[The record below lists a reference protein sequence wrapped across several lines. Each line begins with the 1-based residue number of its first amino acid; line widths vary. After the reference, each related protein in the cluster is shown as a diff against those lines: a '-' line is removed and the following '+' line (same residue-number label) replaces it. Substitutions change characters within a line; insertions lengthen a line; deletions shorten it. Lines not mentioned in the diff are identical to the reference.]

1 MRIQTKYN
9 LEDEKCSYFCIKH
22 CSIDTLILLIIYHES
37 IRNKFEN
44 RQKDVEGLNKFT
56 PVHVPSTEIIRNL
69 SSTALSMDKLN
80 LLCFGLKFSILPLK
94 LQKTNIF
101 VSIEKTHQFIQGD
114 IHNEDKPALKTHL
127 SHLTNYKPTRGTLK
141 KHSILQKRCKDNSIV
156 ILKPDKENG
165 VAVLNHLE
173 HDEAILGLN

>member
-1 MRIQTKYN
+1 MKTDK
-9 LEDEKCSYFCIKH
+9 K
-22 CSIDTLILLIIYHES
+22 TL
-37 IRNKFEN
+37 
-44 RQKDVEGLNKFT
+44 KDLTKFT

-114 IHNEDKPALKTHL
+114 IRNEDKPALKTHL
-127 SHLTNYKPTRGTLK
+127 SHLTNLYVCYYKPTRGTLK